1 VSSWSDPNPKIKE
14 GWGEGGVRGPSFT
27 RIYNNNSMEIP
38 KEIVTATIALTDQ
51 YFDLQG
57 LCVYSSIPVSTLRDY
72 LRKQNLPHFKTRG
85 KILVKR
91 SEFDTWLETYR
102 VNRAQDL
109 KELTNS
115 IMNDLR
121 PHRIHY

>member
-1 VSSWSDPNPKIKE
+1 MK
-14 GWGEGGVRGPSFT
+14 
-27 RIYNNNSMEIP
+27 IP

-57 LCVYSSIPVSTLRDY
+57 LSTYSSIPISTLRDY
-72 LRKQNLPHFKTRG
+72 LRKQNLPHFKTGG

-91 SEFDTWLETYR
+91 SEFDAWIETHR
-102 VNRAQDL
+102 VNRVQDL

-115 IMNDLR
+115 IMKDLTL
-121 PHRIHY
+121 HRIHH